1 MWGWIYYF
9 SFIWSK
15 QRSVENTLN
24 DGPQIRFTVI
34 TKRNTLVVYR
44 ITRDQQR
51 VEQEES
57 YSLTEALAGIGKAH
71 IDPTLPKKF
80 MVFNSMVMIIQSQVL
95 ASTITNFCKCFASVT
110 FIEHAPGWNT
120 ESRDLRWLNLN
131 EHVHMIKYLCIYWN
145 PTQCYS
151 FTWSYAD

>member
-1 MWGWIYYF
+1 MYYF
-9 SFIWSK
+9 SFIWNK
-15 QRSVENTLN
+15 QRAIENTLN

-34 TKRNTLVVYR
+34 TKGNTLVVYR

-71 IDPTLPKKF
+71 IDPTCTLPQKF

-95 ASTITNFCKCFASVT
+95 ASDELYTVDLYNHQLLQMFCKCYVCWT
-110 FIEHAPGWNT
+110 CP
-120 ESRDLRWLNLN
+120 WLK
-131 EHVHMIKYLCIYWN
+131 H
-145 PTQCYS
+145 
-151 FTWSYAD
+151 